1 MKNEPTYFN
10 DLIMPW
16 LGKLGKIFSRKLEQ
30 SFKKNN
36 INLTKEQWVVLK
48 NLNQKDGLTQNE
60 LAERMYSD
68 KTSVTRLINNLEK
81 KKMVSR
87 CECDTDKRVNL
98 VCLTPK
104 GEAIFYEALPMIR
117 AIAQEMQ
124 NNLNKTE
131 INTTMNLLQKVFQNL
146 DAL

>member
-30 SFKKNN
+30 SFKENN

-68 KTSVTRLINNLEK
+68 KTSITRLINNLEK
-81 KKMVSR
+81 KKMVIR
-87 CECDTDKRVNL
+87 CECKTDKRAKLICV
-98 VCLTPK
+98 TPK
-104 GEAIFYEALPMIR
+104 GDAIFHEALPLIR
-117 AIAQEMQ
+117 TLAQEMQ
-124 NNLNKTE
+124 NNLNKE
-131 INTTMNLLQKVFQNL
+131 EVNTTMRLLKKVFKNL